1 MSRTR
6 VSGWEQGFGCWEFS
20 DMAWVHKEVEAWA
33 EVAVTFFGYR
43 KIWHASGTCFDT
55 VPLRETLP
63 DVSYTTIAAWVR
75 VPDVARRMCADAGVE
90 FRAGVHAATHAGA
103 FYTKVF
109 HPSFGFNI

>member
-1 MSRTR
+1 VAYPDRATSVTGAASRPANR
-6 VSGWEQGFGCWEFS
+6 ESSAQS
-20 DMAWVHKEVEAWA
+20 ARA